1 MNRLG
6 FFSKITALLIILILV
21 FACQKND
28 LLSPEEQQSLLKVNL
43 NGLQTPAPNARYV
56 MWAVYDSAKIELYT
70 QIDSFTV
77 DGNGQLVDME
87 YDLNMGVLQKMH
99 TLLITMET
107 QDSIVKP
114 NIYSVLAAKIKANVA
129 TFSVSDDFLLKFDLA
144 AATDT
149 FQVVKAENSDK
160 IVGIWFVKGDSIFEP
175 GLELPDISELS
186 KKSDYTKLWK
196 YSSYIVKDG
205 KRYDMGTFISPDKPD
220 DSNLYG
226 DPSFAYPG
234 ENFLK
239 DPETGGNL
247 DLDIRGAEVYVEII
261 PPTIKY
267 DADGDGKKE
276 EYPPFKLIMFKGQI
290 PQDAQPGVE
299 YALQNNSDT
308 FPGGTVE
315 ININLFK

>member
-6 FFSKITALLIILILV
+6 FFSKIAALMIILIVV

-43 NGLQTPAPNARYV
+43 HGLQTPAPNARYV
-56 MWAVYDSAKIELYT
+56 LWAVYDSAKIELYA
-70 QIDSFTV
+70 QIDSFEV
-77 DGNGQLVDME
+77 NGDGQLIDME
-87 YDLNMGVLQKMH
+87 YNLNMGVLQKMH

-107 QDSIVKP
+107 EDSIPQPSAYQVM
-114 NIYSVLAAKIKANVA
+114 AAKIKANKA
-129 TFSVSDDFLLKFDLA
+129 TFSIGDDYLLKFDVA

-175 GLELPDISELS
+175 GIQLPEA
-186 KKSDYTKLWK
+186 KGLWK

-205 KRYDMGTFISPDKPD
+205 KRYDMGTFTSPEKPD

-276 EYPPFKLIMFKGQI
+276 EYPPFKLIMFKGQV

>member
-6 FFSKITALLIILILV
+6 FFSKITALLIILILI
-21 FACQKND
+21 FACKKND

-43 NGLQTPAPNARYV
+43 QGLQAPAPNARYV
-56 MWAVYDSAKIELYT
+56 LWAVYDSAKIELYT
-70 QIDSFTV
+70 QIDSFEV
-77 DGNGQLVDME
+77 NGDGQLIDME
-87 YDLNMGVLQKMH
+87 YNLNMGVLQKMH
-99 TLLITMET
+99 TLLITQET
-107 QDSIVKP
+107 EDSLTKP
-114 NIYSVLAAKIKANVA
+114 SLYSVLAAKIKANQA
-129 TFSVSDDFLLKFDLA
+129 TFSVGDDFLLKFDLA

-160 IVGIWFVKGDSIFEP
+160 IVGIWFVKGDSVFEP
-175 GLELPDISELS
+175 GLQLPDINALS
-186 KKSDYTKLWK
+186 QKSDYTKLWK

-205 KRYDMGTFISPDKPD
+205 KRYDMGTFTNPEKPD
-220 DSNLYG
+220 DANIYG
-226 DPSFAYPG
+226 DASFDYPG

-239 DPETGGNL
+239 DPDTGANL
-247 DLDIRGAEVYVEII
+247 DMDIRGAEVYVEII

-290 PQDAQPGVE
+290 PQDAKPGVE
-299 YALQNNSDT
+299 YSLMNNSDT